1 MAKICVVTGGGSGM
15 GLETAKIVGKDQKI
29 IITGRTAAKL
39 QNAVDELSALGIEAE
54 AYSCDVSDLN
64 SVKKLAEYAASQGS
78 IKTVIHAAG
87 ITNGQGNANM
97 IFSINAVGTVYVN
110 TVFEELMEDGGCILN
125 VSSMA
130 GHMLPEANVP
140 YSLFEL
146 ALTDVDAFAK
156 AGAEMFPPIN
166 QKDAEV
172 GAYTTSK
179 KFVIWYTTRLALK
192 AGKRGIRV
200 VSISPGTFLTPMGIH
215 AGEEAAQCA
224 KIGALGRV
232 GDPVEIAKMMA
243 FMVSDEC
250 SYLTG
255 TDVLYDG
262 GVIAA
267 MNAMAA
273 AQNT

>member
-1 MAKICVVTGGGSGM
+1 MKKICVVTGGGSGM
-15 GLETAKIVGKDQKI
+15 GLETAKIVGKNQKI
-29 IITGRTAAKL
+29 IITGRTVSKL
-39 QNAVDELSALGIEAE
+39 QGTVDELKSLGIEAE
-54 AYSCDVSDLN
+54 AYSCDVSNLE
-64 SVKKLAEYAASQGS
+64 SVKELAQYAKSQGS
-78 IKTVIHAAG
+78 IKTVIHSAG

-97 IFSINAVGTVYVN
+97 IFSINAIGTVYVN

-130 GHMLPEANVP
+130 GHMLSDAQTP
-140 YSLFEL
+140 YQMYEL
-146 ALTDVDAFAK
+146 ALTDVEAFK
-156 AGAEMFPPIN
+156 NAGLEMFPAIC
-166 QKDAEV
+166 QKEAEV
-172 GAYTTSK
+172 GAYMTSK
-179 KFVIWYTTRLALK
+179 KFVIWYTTRFALK

-200 VSISPGTFLTPMGIH
+200 VSISPGTFSTPMGIH
-215 AGEEAAQCA
+215 AGEEAADCA
-224 KIGALGRV
+224 KMGALGRV
-232 GDPVEIAKMMA
+232 GDPVEIARMMA

-273 AQNT
+273 TQNA